1 MTKKLKVA
9 FQGELGAYSHLAC
22 LKIFPNADIKACRT
36 FTEVFNLAS
45 KNSEYRIV
53 VPITNSS
60 TGSVADMNYLIPQ
73 YKLQI
78 HAEYFHKVQLEI
90 LTNSI
95 KTVLNT
101 LPNKDCKLVSAG
113 VGRFLVK
120 IIAEKLGIPLIEFSE
135 LFDCDKKS
143 QHNSNICA
151 PAIAIA
157 QLSRLSK
164 IK

>member
-1 MTKKLKVA
+1 MAFTSKAMFNGKLQNIVNEHFA
-9 FQGELGAYSHLAC
+9 TT
-22 LKIFPNADIKACRT
+22 ADI
-36 FTEVFNLAS
+36 
-45 KNSEYRIV
+45 YRILGLFEDSDDLMDTSDGKDKT
-53 VPITNSS
+53 ISS
-60 TGSVADMNYLIPQ
+60 SICRLARVLGTDSVL
-73 YKLQI
+73 YKNKNHWYDL
-78 HAEYFHKVQLEI
+78 AEYFHKVQLEI

-95 KTVLNT
+95 ETVLNT
-101 LPNKDCKLVSAG
+101 MPNKDCKLVSAG

-135 LFDCDKKS
+135 LFDCDKRS

-151 PAIAIA
+151 PAISIA

>member
-1 MTKKLKVA
+1 MFNGKLQNIVNEHFA
-9 FQGELGAYSHLAC
+9 TT
-22 LKIFPNADIKACRT
+22 ADI
-36 FTEVFNLAS
+36 
-45 KNSEYRIV
+45 YRILGYLEDSDDLMDTSDGKDKT
-53 VPITNSS
+53 ISS
-60 TGSVADMNYLIPQ
+60 SICRLARVLGTDSVLYNNKNHWYDL
-73 YKLQI
+73 
-78 HAEYFHKVQLEI
+78 AEYFHKVQLEI

-95 KTVLNT
+95 ETVLNT